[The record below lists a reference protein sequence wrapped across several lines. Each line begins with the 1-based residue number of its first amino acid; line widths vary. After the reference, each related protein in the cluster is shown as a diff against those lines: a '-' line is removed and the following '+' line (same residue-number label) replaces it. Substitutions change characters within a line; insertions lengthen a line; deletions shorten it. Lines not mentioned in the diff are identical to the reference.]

1 MPNNNQLPNIVET
14 QKEFFCNHFIKY
26 YLSLA
31 KVRYRTCLYLNRSN
45 QHARLYMKYAMKQ
58 SSKNVLY
65 MCLQR
70 TLGSLNVFTK
80 GNVFHTLHP
89 PHPKT
94 ATPGQPPKKKK
105 KNQNNSKKNNYLC
118 PSPSYLVLFLPNA
131 THEEFDHQ
139 CRRVSTVILLCGQ
152 VGSLGSWGHDVTF
165 S

>member
-1 MPNNNQLPNIVET
+1 
-14 QKEFFCNHFIKY
+14 
-26 YLSLA
+26 
-31 KVRYRTCLYLNRSN
+31 
-45 QHARLYMKYAMKQ
+45 
-58 SSKNVLY
+58 

-165 S
+165 SQGEGHPQFYLIHILNQISALFIFTLIYPCWGNNT